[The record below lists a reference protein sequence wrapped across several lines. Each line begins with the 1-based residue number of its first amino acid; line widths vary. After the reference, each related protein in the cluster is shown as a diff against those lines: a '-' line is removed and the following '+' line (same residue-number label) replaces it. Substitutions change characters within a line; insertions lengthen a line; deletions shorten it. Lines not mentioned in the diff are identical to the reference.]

1 MKYIYTRHCS
11 LTSIKLSS
19 WNTLSTF
26 FFFLKQQ
33 DRYALIQQLDIDTK
47 FLNTYH
53 IMDYSLL
60 IGIGEENN
68 MTSSGSE
75 MGVIA
80 HTHAAHT
87 HADAHSDAHSDAD
100 AAGDAAGDSSVVA
113 AAPLRKNLYKN
124 SKEEKIK
131 RRRRENGRA
140 SSSS

>member
-11 LTSIKLSS
+11 LTYIKLSS
-19 WNTLSTF
+19 WNTLSTS
-26 FFFLKQQ
+26 FFFLKQT

-87 HADAHSDAHSDAD
+87 HADAHTDAGD

-113 AAPLRKNLYKN
+113 APLRKNLFKN
-124 SKEEKIK
+124 SKEEKIR

-140 SSSS
+140 SSSR